1 MKYDGFFIFL
11 YCVRFWYT
19 VQMKITDV
27 KKLSE
32 LCRIDMTDEEAEKL
46 RGDMESILGYVGEIG
61 SVVAETGTP
70 TAPLHR
76 NILREDGEPHES
88 GMHTDVILAGV
99 PDRDGGYVKV
109 KAIL

>member
-1 MKYDGFFIFL
+1 MNEED
-11 YCVRFWYT
+11 VR
-19 VQMKITDV
+19 
-27 KKLSE
+27 KLAA
-32 LCRIDMTDEEAEKL
+32 LCRIDLTDEEVVKL

-88 GMHTDVILAGV
+88 GTYTDVLLAAT
-99 PDRDGGYVKV
+99 PECEDGHVKV